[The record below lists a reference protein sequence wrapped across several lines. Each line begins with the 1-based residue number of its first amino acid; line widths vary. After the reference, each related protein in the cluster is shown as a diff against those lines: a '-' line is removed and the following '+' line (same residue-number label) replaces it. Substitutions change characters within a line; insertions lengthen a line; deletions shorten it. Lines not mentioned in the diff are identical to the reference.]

1 MHNNISLF
9 KFKPG
14 TTLRDRVRKIVRQSV
29 PTPRL
34 IEDIGREKDAITQ
47 ATHRAA
53 DSHKMSELI
62 KKSNR
67 PIASISSM
75 FPWDLFPNS
84 IDVEESRITFVF
96 RQFMASQS
104 HSLDI
109 KDISNIFIE
118 SSLFFSTLQIVS
130 RTFVQNDIKISHLNK
145 SKAHDIRNIIEGLR
159 TINESKIDTSKYGV
173 DELLAQINE
182 LHTTETVAS

>member
-1 MHNNISLF
+1 
-9 KFKPG
+9 
-14 TTLRDRVRKIVRQSV
+14 
-29 PTPRL
+29 
-34 IEDIGREKDAITQ
+34 
-47 ATHRAA
+47 
-53 DSHKMSELI
+53 
-62 KKSNR
+62 
-67 PIASISSM
+67 M